1 MHDFTAHARTLSTLA
16 TLALVAAL
24 SIACGGDSST
34 GPDPGDGPTT
44 GALSVQ
50 LATQGDSPD
59 PDGYSVAVDGGSG
72 TDVQA
77 NDTIIV
83 TGLSEGSH
91 DVTVQETASNCT
103 PPGGTSGSVS
113 PGDTTAVPVSVQCEA
128 SIRDRIAFYSER
140 GGAAG
145 LYTMNPDGSDPT
157 ELTGQDIGPWDVSTD
172 GTRIVGVMN
181 PTSSSDQWEIAV
193 VDAGGAVTQLT
204 SNASA
209 DVYPHFEPGDSTIV
223 FTREDS
229 TRALYRMDADGSN
242 IREVTDLPGR
252 LSSSDVSPANGRIA
266 FSMFSAADSS
276 RNIYSV
282 NSSGGDMRTLVS
294 DTLNASFPVYSPSG
308 DRIAFEV
315 RSTSDTL
322 KVMNSDGTGVQT
334 VATGSSAYVS
344 VWLPSGSALLYNRSS
359 DVYRINVDGTG
370 LTNMTAHSAF
380 DAYPAVSTWSSG
392 ND

>member
-1 MHDFTAHARTLSTLA
+1 MHNFTTHARIFSI
-16 TLALVAAL
+16 LALVAAL
-24 SIACGGDSST
+24 SVACGGDSST
-34 GPDPGDGPTT
+34 GPDPDPGDGPTT

-59 PDGYSVAVDGGSG
+59 PDGYAVAVDGGSA

-77 NDTIIV
+77 NDTITV

-91 DVTVQETASNCT
+91 DVTVLEAASNCT
-103 PPGGTSGSVS
+103 PPGGTSGSVTA
-113 PGDTTAVPVSVQCEA
+113 GDTTAVSVSVQCEA
-128 SIRDRIAFYSER
+128 SIQDRIAFYSER

-145 LYTMNPDGSDPT
+145 LYTMNPDGSDAQ
-157 ELTGQDIGPWDVSTD
+157 ELTGQDIAPWDVSED
-172 GTRIVGVMN
+172 GTRIVGIVN
-181 PTSSSDQWEIAV
+181 PTSTSDQWEIAV

-204 SNASA
+204 SNAFA

-242 IREVTDLPGR
+242 IREVTDLPDR
-252 LSSSDVSPANGRIA
+252 LSSSDVSPENGRIA

-276 RNIYSV
+276 QNIYSV
-282 NSSGGDMRTLVS
+282 NSSGGDMQTLVS
-294 DTLNASFPVYSPSG
+294 DTLNASFPAYSPSG

-322 KVMNSDGTGVQT
+322 KVMNADGTGVQT
-334 VATGSSAYVS
+334 VATGSTAYVA
-344 VWLPSGSALLYNRSS
+344 VWLPSGNAFLYNRSS